1 MKKSEFKQL
10 FKPLIKECLNEILV
24 EEGLK
29 RVVEENIKKSP
40 QVVERKTAESSE
52 KELITSSYEKKKQKL
67 EELRKKYDGMEFNPF
82 AGTDYSPEEE
92 SYNPSEGEVEPLAHP
107 NLAGN
112 SGVDVTKL
120 FSQNK
125 GVWSAMINAK
135 KGKKE

>member
-1 MKKSEFKQL
+1 MKKSELKQL

-29 RVVEENIKKSP
+29 KVVEENVKKVP
-40 QVVERKTAESSE
+40 QVVEKRTAESSE
-52 KELITSSYEKKKQKL
+52 KELISSNYEKKKQRL
-67 EELRKKYDGMEFNPF
+67 EELRRKYDGMEFNPF

-92 SYNPSEGEVEPLAHP
+92 SYSPSEGDIEPLAHP
-107 NLAGN
+107 NLAGS
-112 SGVDVTKL
+112 SGVDVSKL